1 MKNIKNHINQ
11 IILNKAQFLSKI
23 TNFLNKNCTF
33 CENVVVY
40 NIYDHTIVIGVHGN
54 EVISKIK
61 NYEREIIKDL
71 NFNFKKSLDNKEIKK
86 IKFKKI
92 ISDTYR

>member
-1 MKNIKNHINQ
+1 MH
-11 IILNKAQFLSKI
+11 FS
-23 TNFLNKNCTF
+23 
-33 CENVVVY
+33 ENVVVY

-92 ISDTYR
+92 ISDT

>member
-54 EVISKIK
+54 EIISKIK

-71 NFNFKKSLDNKEIKK
+71 NFNFKK
-86 IKFKKI
+86 KF
-92 ISDTYR
+92 RQ

>member
-1 MKNIKNHINQ
+1 MKNIKTHINQ

-92 ISDTYR
+92 VSDT

>member
-23 TNFLNKNCTF
+23 TDFLNKNCTF

-61 NYEREIIKDL
+61 NYEREIIKDI

-92 ISDTYR
+92 ISDT

>member
-40 NIYDHTIVIGVHGN
+40 NIYDHTIVIGVRDN
-54 EVISKIK
+54 EMISKIK

-92 ISDTYR
+92 ISDT

>member
-61 NYEREIIKDL
+61 NYEREIIKDI

-92 ISDTYR
+92 ISDT

>member
-33 CENVVVY
+33 CENVVVC

-54 EVISKIK
+54 EIISKIK
-61 NYEREIIKDL
+61 NYEREIIKDI
-71 NFNFKKSLDNKEIKK
+71 NFNFRNSLDNKEIKK

-92 ISDTYR
+92 ISDT

>member
-61 NYEREIIKDL
+61 NYEREIIKDI
-71 NFNFKKSLDNKEIKK
+71 NFNFRNSLDNKEIKK

-92 ISDTYR
+92 ISDT

>member
-71 NFNFKKSLDNKEIKK
+71 NFNFKKS
-86 IKFKKI
+86 F
-92 ISDTYR
+92 RQ

>member
-23 TNFLNKNCTF
+23 TDFLNKNCTF
-33 CENVVVY
+33 CENVVVC

-54 EVISKIK
+54 EIISKIK
-61 NYEREIIKDL
+61 NYEREIIKDI

-92 ISDTYR
+92 ISDT

>member
-1 MKNIKNHINQ
+1 MKNIKTHINQ

-71 NFNFKKSLDNKEIKK
+71 NFNFKKSLDNKELKK

-92 ISDTYR
+92 ISDT

>member
-1 MKNIKNHINQ
+1 MKNIKTHINQ

-23 TNFLNKNCTF
+23 TDFLNKNCTF

-92 ISDTYR
+92 ISDT

>member
-23 TNFLNKNCTF
+23 TDFLNKNCTF
-33 CENVVVY
+33 CENVVVC

-92 ISDTYR
+92 ISDT

>member
-92 ISDTYR
+92 VSDT

>member
-33 CENVVVY
+33 CENVVVC
-40 NIYDHTIVIGVHGN
+40 NIYGHTIVIGVHGN
-54 EVISKIK
+54 EIISKIK

-71 NFNFKKSLDNKEIKK
+71 NFNFKKSLENKEIKK

-92 ISDTYR
+92 ISDT

>member
-86 IKFKKI
+86 IKFF
-92 ISDTYR
+92 SV

>member
-92 ISDTYR
+92 ISDA

>member
-23 TNFLNKNCTF
+23 TDFLNKNCTF
-33 CENVVVY
+33 CENVVVC
-40 NIYDHTIVIGVHGN
+40 NIYGHTIVIGVRDN
-54 EVISKIK
+54 EMISKIK

-92 ISDTYR
+92 ISDT

>member
-33 CENVVVY
+33 CENVVVC

-54 EVISKIK
+54 EIISKIK

-86 IKFKKI
+86 LNLRK
-92 ISDTYR
+92 

>member
-40 NIYDHTIVIGVHGN
+40 NIYDHTIVIGVHSN

-92 ISDTYR
+92 ISDT

>member
-33 CENVVVY
+33 CENVVVC

-92 ISDTYR
+92 ISDT

>member
-1 MKNIKNHINQ
+1 MKNIKTHINQ

-92 ISDTYR
+92 ISDT

>member
-61 NYEREIIKDL
+61 NYEREIIKDI
-71 NFNFKKSLDNKEIKK
+71 NFNFKKSLDTKEIKK

-92 ISDTYR
+92 ISDT

>member
-1 MKNIKNHINQ
+1 MKNIKNHISQ

-92 ISDTYR
+92 ISDT

>member
-23 TNFLNKNCTF
+23 TDFLNKNCTF
-33 CENVVVY
+33 CENVVVC

-54 EVISKIK
+54 EIISKIK

-71 NFNFKKSLDNKEIKK
+71 NFNFKKSLENKEIKK

-92 ISDTYR
+92 ISDT

>member
-54 EVISKIK
+54 EVMSKI
-61 NYEREIIKDL
+61 I
-71 NFNFKKSLDNKEIKK
+71 
-86 IKFKKI
+86 
-92 ISDTYR
+92 

>member
-1 MKNIKNHINQ
+1 MKNIKNHISQ

-54 EVISKIK
+54 EIISKIK

-71 NFNFKKSLDNKEIKK
+71 NFNFKKSLENKEIKK

-92 ISDTYR
+92 ISDT

>member
-1 MKNIKNHINQ
+1 MTINITYHNIFAKSAIFIEKSSDFWQ
-11 IILNKAQFLSKI
+11 
-23 TNFLNKNCTF
+23 
-33 CENVVVY
+33 NVVVY

-92 ISDTYR
+92 ISDT

>member
-1 MKNIKNHINQ
+1 MKNIKNHISQ

-61 NYEREIIKDL
+61 NYEREIIKDI
-71 NFNFKKSLDNKEIKK
+71 NFNFRNSLDNKEIKK

-92 ISDTYR
+92 ISDT

>member
-71 NFNFKKSLDNKEIKK
+71 NFNFKKSLDTKEIKK

-92 ISDTYR
+92 ISDT